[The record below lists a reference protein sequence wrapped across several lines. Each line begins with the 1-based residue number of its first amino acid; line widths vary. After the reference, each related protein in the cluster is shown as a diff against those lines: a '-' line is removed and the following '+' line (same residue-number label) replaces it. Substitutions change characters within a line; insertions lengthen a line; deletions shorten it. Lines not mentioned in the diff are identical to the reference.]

1 MLKIVKKYLF
11 VLFLVLLSV
20 PAEFSFAQIR
30 ANGNFI
36 NTAPPGSN
44 QDTVK
49 NRNNDTTVAYSKP
62 SFTIKRYFK
71 SLAHKDSMYIAP
83 MFFGSLALP
92 GTSQIYNRQY
102 WKLPV
107 VYGGLAGFIGG
118 AVMSNMKY
126 QQTGKT
132 SYKDMRSLMIAGA
145 AATYYWSIMD
155 GVISYKSRTNPLP
168 ARASLYSALLP
179 GLGQAYNGDYWKI
192 PILYGGFAISGFCWS
207 VNQKQFK
214 RYKNM
219 YIEAAALGEKYK
231 GDLSLDDMVWYR
243 DSYRRL
249 RDYSI
254 ICTALIY
261 VLNIVD
267 ANVFAHFSDF
277 DISDDISMKIEPGI
291 IDRLSPDPKSYGGI
305 SGSYLTQAVGL
316 KVNFKF

>member
-1 MLKIVKKYLF
+1 VFKIVKISLF
-11 VLFLVLLSV
+11 FTILILCTVS
-20 PAEFSFAQIR
+20 AKIAFSQIR

-36 NTAPPGSN
+36 NTAPPGSV

-49 NRNNDTTVAYSKP
+49 NRPNDTTVAYTKP

-71 SLAHKDSMYIAP
+71 ALAHKDSMYISP

-92 GTSQIYNRQY
+92 GTSQIYNHQY

-118 AVMSNMKY
+118 AVMSNIKY
-126 QQTGKT
+126 QQTGKS
-132 SYKDMRSLMIAGA
+132 SYKEMRSIMIAGA
-145 AATYYWSIMD
+145 AATYYWSLLD

-168 ARASLYSALLP
+168 ARASFYSALLP

-192 PILYGGFAISGFCWS
+192 PIFYGGFAISGFCWS

-219 YIEAAALGEKYK
+219 YIDAVALGDKYK
-231 GDLSLDDMVWYR
+231 GDLSLDDMIWYR

-261 VLNIVD
+261 VLNIID

-291 IDRLSPDPKSYGGI
+291 IDRLTPDTKSYGGY
-305 SGSYLTQAVGL
+305 SGNYYSQTIGL